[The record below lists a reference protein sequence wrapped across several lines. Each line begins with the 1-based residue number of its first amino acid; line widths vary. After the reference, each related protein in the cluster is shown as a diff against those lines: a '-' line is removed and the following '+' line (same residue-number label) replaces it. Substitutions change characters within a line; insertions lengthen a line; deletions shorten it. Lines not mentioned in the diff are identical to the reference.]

1 MALRPNLLVTVYI
14 NTLYFLI
21 GIGEDWQCV
30 ACDIVTPVTG
40 WEMDS
45 LTGLCKLSI
54 FVNYP
59 RFYIYSKLLHK
70 MLVYFVIPIA
80 SGMIKIK

>member
-1 MALRPNLLVTVYI
+1 MDYGCWILGAGAQDK
-14 NTLYFLI
+14 YFLI
-21 GIGEDWQCV
+21 GEVWQCV
-30 ACDIVTPVTG
+30 ACVIVTPVTG

-70 MLVYFVIPIA
+70 MLVYFVIPSA
-80 SGMIKIK
+80 SGLIKIK

>member
-1 MALRPNLLVTVYI
+1 MCGMCHCYTGHRM
-14 NTLYFLI
+14 
-21 GIGEDWQCV
+21 
-30 ACDIVTPVTG
+30 G

-70 MLVYFVIPIA
+70 MLVYFVIPSA
-80 SGMIKIK
+80 SGLIKIK